1 MSLSSEQQYSGV
13 EVVMV
18 AAAPDP
24 GSAAAAAPAAP
35 PLNLIDAA
43 QAMGIAVKPLFPDAA
58 VHASAA
64 AAAPPSKPPNP
75 ELAAIEEE
83 QRRFFVTQAPTD
95 GEARQVASKLR
106 VLPGVGKVYI
116 KPAVESPLAP
126 DSAGPPSPATTV
138 PNFSIQQGYLDA
150 APGGVGARTSAWAHP
165 GGKGEG
171 VRFVDIE
178 GGWTLEHIDF
188 RGNSGGLIGG
198 HPFTDAAWT
207 NHGTAVL
214 GEFRGDDNSFG
225 VVGIA
230 PQSTFHV
237 VSHQGLG
244 SAGAIDRA
252 ASALAAGDIMLLE
265 MHRPGPRFG
274 FVARNDQRGY
284 IAVEW
289 WPVDFLAI
297 RRAVLLGIIVVEAAG
312 NGAENLDDPLYDQP
326 DPSFPDSW
334 DNPFRDA
341 RDSGAIVVGA
351 GAPPSGQFGPDRSRL
366 DFSNFGSHRLHRPV
380 QWHLQRFTYRDRG
393 RGMSPGHRACPWH
406 VAGSHTGKKASAG
419 SRQPPNR
426 EPCRRRFAA
435 DRQSARSGSADRAHL
450 RLGIGEQ
457 LQAVV
462 TASRRRQR

>member
-1 MSLSSEQQYSGV
+1 
-13 EVVMV
+13 MV

-24 GSAAAAAPAAP
+24 RSAAAPVAPA
-35 PLNLIDAA
+35 LNLVDAA

-64 AAAPPSKPPNP
+64 VAAPPSQPPNP

-95 GEARQVASKLR
+95 DEARQVASKLR

-171 VRFVDIE
+171 IRFVDIE

-214 GEFRGDDNSFG
+214 GEIRGDDNSLG

-289 WPVDFLAI
+289 WPDDFLAI
-297 RRAVLLGIIVVEAAG
+297 RRAVLRGIIVVEAAG

-366 DFSNFGSHRLHRPV
+366 DFSNFGSRLDCQGWGRGVVSTGYGDLYGGSADAFRTIAYTAQFSGTSSASPIV
-380 QWHLQRFTYRDRG
+380 TGVVACLQGIARV
-393 RGMSPGHRACPWH
+393 RGMSLDPTR
-406 VAGSHTGKKASAG
+406 VRMLLRETGSPQTGNPVGGVSQRIG
-419 SRQPPNR
+419 NR
-426 EPCRRRFAA
+426 PDLEALI
-435 DRQSARSGSADRAHL
+435 ARISGSA
-450 RLGIGEQ
+450 
-457 LQAVV
+457 
-462 TASRRRQR
+462 